1 MEQECTIQS
10 TFVNEITPLQSE
22 DFFYLVDRKKK
33 NFDFP
38 IHYHSEYEINFIERG
53 AGLRRIVGDSE
64 EVISDYELVLITG
77 DRLEHAW
84 QQDEDV
90 FNRDIHEITIQFSP
104 EILPETLLK
113 RTQFDSIRTM
123 ILRAQRGLAFSLKTI
138 MQVYPDL
145 MELAKESRGFE
156 SVARFMRLLY
166 ILSQA
171 PDARELSSSS
181 FAQADNSGESRR
193 VRKVQQYL
201 SEHYSGE
208 VRMTDVAALVGMT
221 PESFSRFFKLR
232 TGTTF
237 STYLVEY
244 RLGIATRMLIDTV
257 EPVSII
263 CFSCGFNTLSNFNRL
278 FRASKGCTPSEFRE
292 RFHKKRIRV

>member
-1 MEQECTIQS
+1 MLQEDTIQS
-10 TFVNEITPLQSE
+10 TLINEITPLQKE

-33 NFDFP
+33 AFDFP
-38 IHYHSEYEINFIERG
+38 IHYHSECEINFIERG

-64 EVISDYELVLITG
+64 EVIGDYELVFIASPH
-77 DRLEHAW
+77 LEHAW

-90 FNRDIHEITIQFSP
+90 SDRDIHEITIQFSLD
-104 EILPETLLK
+104 ILPETILR
-113 RTQFDSIRTM
+113 RTQFASIKTM
-123 ILRAQRGLAFSLKTI
+123 VERAQRGLVFSLKTI

-145 MELAKESRGFE
+145 LELAKEGRGFD
-156 SVARFMRLLY
+156 SVTRFMRLLY

-181 FAQADNSGESRR
+181 FAQADSSGESRR

-237 STYLVEY
+237 STYLIEY
-244 RLGIATRMLIDTV
+244 RLGLATRMLIDTV

>member
-90 FNRDIHEITIQFSP
+90 SNRDIHEITIQFSP

-181 FAQADNSGESRR
+181 FAQADTGGESRR
-193 VRKVQQYL
+193 VKKVQDYL
-201 SEHYSGE
+201 SQHYNGE
-208 VRMTDVAALVGMT
+208 VRMTDVANLVGMT
-221 PESFSRFFKLR
+221 PEGFSRFFKLR

-257 EPVSII
+257 EPISII

-278 FRASKGCTPSEFRE
+278 FRASKGCTPSEFRD